1 MIYFNGES
9 AKATTLP
16 NGITRKVMAYGED
29 VMTTYWTL
37 PAGVDIAPHQ
47 HPHLQISIVLQG
59 VAEFTIGD
67 EVYTCRAG
75 DSIVA
80 PPNAPHCVKIIE
92 PLVSI
97 DVFKP
102 LRDDLLEE

>member
-1 MIYFNGES
+1 MIYFNGET
-9 AKATTLP
+9 AKVTTLP
-16 NGITRKVMAYGED
+16 NGITRRVMAYADD
-29 VMTTYWTL
+29 VMTTDWTL

-47 HPHLQISIVLQG
+47 HPHLQISIVLEG

-67 EVYTCRAG
+67 EVYICRAG

-80 PPNAPHCVKIIE
+80 PPNVPHKVRILE
-92 PLVSI
+92 PLHSI

-102 LRDDLLEE
+102 LRDDLLGE